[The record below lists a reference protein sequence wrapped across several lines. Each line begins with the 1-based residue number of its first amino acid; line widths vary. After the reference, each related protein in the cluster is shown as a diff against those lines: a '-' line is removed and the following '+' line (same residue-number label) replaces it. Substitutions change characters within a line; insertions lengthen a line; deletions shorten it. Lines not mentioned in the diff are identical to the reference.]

1 MATRSAHL
9 GAAGKPVFLD
19 KIAQIKTPGWK
30 WPGVGGCSPWKVPWP
45 PAGSGMRPGDLA
57 SSGDKTTGAGATGL
71 PYAEEGGLGRQNPGA
86 LVKSTKSTGRRVG
99 GGRCPW
105 GPPGR
110 GSLSSGKSAPVPS
123 FGEPPADPPAG
134 RAAGEQQCGG
144 RREGPGTE
152 VARREMCR
160 GWRAA
165 SWRVRR
171 GPVQTPAPCDLDM
184 GLRSAPGASLS
195 SPVKWGQRHLPGR
208 DRTRAQSAIQA

>member
-1 MATRSAHL
+1 MARGGRLLSLEGSMATSRL
-9 GAAGKPVFLD
+9 WDG
-19 KIAQIKTPGWK
+19 TWR
-30 WPGVGGCSPWKVPWP
+30 PGVIRRQDNRGRGNWAAVCRGGW
-45 PAGSGMRPGDLA
+45 AR
-57 SSGDKTTGAGATGL
+57 
-71 PYAEEGGLGRQNPGA
+71 RQNPGA

-208 DRTRAQSAIQA
+208 DPTRAQSAIQA